1 MAANIPSISNEPK
14 ERNRQLLEIMAKK
27 LSKMSSFEQY
37 ANRLAN
43 WASDPRAYYD
53 DVKETIIKLLER
65 ALLTMQIEL
74 RLDPRLPFN
83 IHLYLDK
90 PFIVAYRTLI
100 QTVYRFR
107 DKFPRDGLRLHSRLQ
122 ALYMT
127 TTPPDEII
135 DVEATNLPDS
145 SSVAQFSGTVSSS
158 SIISAP
164 VDPIVSPS
172 YYAHAPQLPP
182 LLVSSTS
189 APSISSKD
197 SISPSLHYNITSSLA
212 SFMHTANPDPITSSI
227 SVTPILAANP
237 EPLLASTTPQ
247 PPAKPP
253 AAFLSERLQSD
264 ESISAVAKPRKKKR
278 KKLNLSEMLDLDQAD
293 QVESPTGPISMVSS
307 EGHGLKVEAMTLDP
321 AVKSSEPDFP
331 TPDMQGSSTVGIKR
345 ARSNSSSGMPGSH
358 SPNSL
363 DRVLKWESPID
374 RTEHERRPLSIEP
387 HESAAAHVTPALV
400 EDKGNDNPD
409 AEDAM
414 EVDIEPA
421 KDNGR
426 EDEIMMDVINDLQT
440 VEAPLTT
447 FDKVESVK
455 AVEVLPVTPDEA
467 NDAPSTTMPLNDAPR
482 PMIIETR
489 PHKVS
494 LPEFSGFSKTLN
506 TRKQEGLST
515 TAQITMRFTVDR
527 EQLTSLENWNRR
539 NISPIREDRK
549 ETLCISLACYPR
561 ADIAKNPGNYNALKS
576 RWPKRHRLDL
586 NVTKQ
591 DGTNKTIP
599 LNPPTVC
606 TPDGFVDLGP
616 FIKQGENTIKISQN
630 GDLSAYVF
638 CLHVHDP
645 TLAQIQRLNQV
656 LDANMEW
663 EIWCKSVSRPLNLE
677 PSTFALHAF

>member
-1 MAANIPSISNEPK
+1 MAAHIPSISNEPK

-65 ALLTMQIEL
+65 ALLTMQNEL

-135 DVEATNLPDS
+135 DVEATNSPDS

-158 SIISAP
+158 SIISTP

-172 YYAHAPQLPP
+172 YYAHPPQLPP
-182 LLVSSTS
+182 LLVPSPS
-189 APSISSKD
+189 APSISLKD
-197 SISPSLHYNITSSLA
+197 SISPSLHYNIVPSMA
-212 SFMHTANPDPITSSI
+212 SFMHTANSDPINSSI
-227 SVTPILAANP
+227 SVTAADP

-253 AAFLSERLQSD
+253 ASSLPERLQSD

-293 QVESPTGPISMVSS
+293 QVESPTGPISIVSS
-307 EGHGLKVEAMTLDP
+307 EGHDLKVEAMALDP

-345 ARSNSSSGMPGSH
+345 ARSNSSSRMPGSH
-358 SPNSL
+358 SPNFL

-374 RTEHERRPLSIEP
+374 RTEHEHRPLSIEP
-387 HESAAAHVTPALV
+387 HESAAAHITSALV
-400 EDKGNDNPD
+400 EDKDKDSPD

-421 KDNGR
+421 QDNGP
-426 EDEIMMDVINDLQT
+426 EDEIMMDVINNNLQT
-440 VEAPLTT
+440 VEASLTT
-447 FDKVESVK
+447 SDKLESVK
-455 AVEVLPVTPDEA
+455 AVEVLPPTPDEA
-467 NDAPSTTMPLNDAPR
+467 NDASSTTMALNDAPQ
-482 PMIIETR
+482 PIIIKT

-515 TAQITMRFTVDR
+515 TAQIAMRFTVDR

-549 ETLCISLACYPR
+549 ETLCISLACYLR
-561 ADIAKNPGNYNALKS
+561 ADMAKNPGNYNALKS

-616 FIKQGENTIKISQN
+616 FIKQGENIIKISQN

>member
-1 MAANIPSISNEPK
+1 MAAHIPSISNEPK

-53 DVKETIIKLLER
+53 DVKETR

-135 DVEATNLPDS
+135 DVEATNSPDS
-145 SSVAQFSGTVSSS
+145 SSVAQFSGIVSSS
-158 SIISAP
+158 SIISTP

-172 YYAHAPQLPP
+172 YYAHPPQLPP
-182 LLVSSTS
+182 LLVPSPS
-189 APSISSKD
+189 APSISLKD
-197 SISPSLHYNITSSLA
+197 SISPSLHYNIVPSMA
-212 SFMHTANPDPITSSI
+212 SFMHTANPDPINSSI
-227 SVTPILAANP
+227 SVTPILAADP

-253 AAFLSERLQSD
+253 ASSLPERLQSD

-293 QVESPTGPISMVSS
+293 QVESPTGPISIVPS
-307 EGHGLKVEAMTLDP
+307 EGHDLKVEAMALDP

-345 ARSNSSSGMPGSH
+345 ARSNSSSRMPGSH
-358 SPNSL
+358 SPNFL

-374 RTEHERRPLSIEP
+374 RTEHEHRPLSIEP
-387 HESAAAHVTPALV
+387 HECAAAHITSALV
-400 EDKGNDNPD
+400 EDKDKDSPD

-421 KDNGR
+421 KDNGP
-426 EDEIMMDVINDLQT
+426 EDEIMMDVINNQT
-440 VEAPLTT
+440 VEASLTDS
-447 FDKVESVK
+447 DKVESVK
-455 AVEVLPVTPDEA
+455 AVEVLPPTPDEA
-467 NDAPSTTMPLNDAPR
+467 NDASSTTMALNDAPQ
-482 PMIIETR
+482 PIIIEMK

-515 TAQITMRFTVDR
+515 TAQIAMRFTVDR

-549 ETLCISLACYPR
+549 ETLCISLACYLR
-561 ADIAKNPGNYNALKS
+561 ADMAKNPGNYNALKS

-591 DGTNKTIP
+591 DGTNKRIP

-616 FIKQGENTIKISQN
+616 FIKQGENIIKISQN